1 MSLIT
6 ASNTIQTNRIDTISG
21 TAILTL
27 GGTNATSISLNE
39 PATATS
45 TFAVTGITT
54 ATGGLRTNSIDTI
67 SGTTTLTLGGTN
79 ATGVSITE
87 PLTVNQINPI
97 SATGRMLIGTVN
109 GEDQL
114 SPFIPSIQM
123 GRNGQTIRLGSVST
137 SCKLQTNSI
146 DANALDDTLAI
157 GLVNAERI
165 TLARAGCIITENF
178 LAISKIF
185 LYNDGTQCMI
195 SINADPYPFYIA
207 PSTTID
213 PDASATSL
221 NLGNTAIPVTI
232 EGSAIGI
239 GTGGVTPST
248 TTLNGLLSVSN
259 GVGTAG
265 MSLTSGGA
273 SGDLSWETRTVIQSG
288 ETAVGAM
295 TSATTG
301 TVSYGFSYA
310 SKPQIQLTMNLNGTG
325 TTIIP
330 VAVSSDTIVAGQY
343 TGFTWIAGAT
353 SATATISWYVTIN

>member
-6 ASNTIQTNRIDTISG
+6 ATDALQTNT
-21 TAILTL
+21 
-27 GGTNATSISLNE
+27 
-39 PATATS
+39 
-45 TFAVTGITT
+45 
-54 ATGGLRTNSIDTI
+54 IDTI
-67 SGTTTLTLGGTN
+67 SGTTTLNLGGTN
-79 ATGVSITE
+79 ATAISLQE
-87 PLTVNQINPI
+87 LTTATAGILTNSINPSGTNDIVIGSAI
-97 SATGRMLIGTVN
+97 SSTNIVYIGKSGGAGVPVQFPSYVQTNQLNPVSTTGKLLIGTVN
-109 GEDQL
+109 GANSGSGSTL
-114 SPFIPSIQM
+114 NPAITIGKSGSI
-123 GRNGQTIRLGSVST
+123 IRINERLHTDYIEAST
-137 SCKLQTNSI
+137 FEG
-146 DANALDDTLAI
+146 TLEI
-157 GLVNAERI
+157 GLSVDTELVKI
-165 TLARAGCIITENF
+165 KGGTLLVRQGFVGASNTLFI
-178 LAISKIF
+178 
-185 LYNDGTQCMI
+185 NDGTNCYI
-195 SINADPYPFYIA
+195 DTDSYPLYIA
-207 PSTTID
+207 PSVSVYPEST
-213 PDASATSL
+213 ATSL

-239 GTGGVTPST
+239 GTGGLTPST

-265 MSLTSGGA
+265 TVLTSGGS

-295 TSATTG
+295 TSAVTG

-343 TGFTWIAGAT
+343 IGFTWIAGTT